1 MVSQL
6 EFICIFMTMHRD
18 IMIYPLAPLVHFVGF
33 PADILTVVGA
43 VIVGYATCMLQQGFG
58 SSFFSK
64 TVSFASI
71 GFIKTE
77 ISKL

>member
-1 MVSQL
+1 MCWCYWKTDDVIAFLWILYISISL
-6 EFICIFMTMHRD
+6 LI
-18 IMIYPLAPLVHFVGF
+18 LVYFVGF

-64 TVSFASI
+64 SVCFA
-71 GFIKTE
+71 
-77 ISKL
+77 

>member
-1 MVSQL
+1 M
-6 EFICIFMTMHRD
+6 
-18 IMIYPLAPLVHFVGF
+18 GF